1 MAIIYSYPNIT
12 PTLNDL
18 LLISDT
24 SEEGNPTKTATISS
38 ILALGSGGSGGS
50 GSVSSFSVVSTAFP
64 GINTTVTN
72 PTTTPELTLSIVG
85 SPGATQYLDGT
96 GNWSTP
102 FGSGGTVQTVS
113 TSAPI
118 TGGPITSTGT
128 IGITQSGVATDG
140 YLSSIDWNTFNGKQD
155 ALTLTTTGTTGAA
168 TLVGSTLNIPIY
180 TGGGGGSVVSVGL
193 SMPSAFSVANSPV
206 TGSDT
211 LTVTGA
217 GTISQFID
225 GTGALQNTSTIPG
238 TFAWSMSDSV
248 QTGPIASGDTVAF
261 TGSGGITTSYNS
273 GTKTLSITGSATG
286 VDSLTTTSSTY
297 INLTPST
304 PQTGAVNVEANLSAL
319 NSGTSF
325 NFLRGD
331 NTWAN
336 LNAGDG
342 LITSVT
348 TAPGSQSTIFSVSY
362 DVIGNTVIT
371 AATSFSGTLDRS
383 DEILISDTSTGI
395 TQRTDLSDL
404 IRLVQNNIGSPDVY
418 FSMNNTGFVNA
429 GNSADTSTAFQGC
442 SFTLAGTGAYKI
454 SFGTTLGDTNY
465 MICSTFEPTD
475 LSVLKVKIKEKAT
488 SYFIIEI
495 EDTAGAKDV
504 LTNIQLYR

>member
-1 MAIIYSYPNIT
+1 MAIIYSYPKIT

-24 SEEGNPTKTATISS
+24 SEDGNPTKVATVSS

-50 GSVSSFSVVSTAFP
+50 GSVTNFSVVSTAFP
-64 GINTTVTN
+64 GINTVVTN

-102 FGSGGTVQTVS
+102 SGSGGTVQTIS

-118 TGGPITSTGT
+118 TGGPITNTGT
-128 IGITQSGVATDG
+128 IGITQSGAAADG
-140 YLSSIDWNTFNGKQD
+140 YLSSVDWNTFNNKQD

-211 LTVTGA
+211 LAVTGA

-225 GTGALQNTSTIPG
+225 GTGALQNISTIPG
-238 TFAWSMSDSV
+238 TFAWSMSDSIL
-248 QTGPIASGDTVAF
+248 TGAIASGDTVTF

-273 GTKTLSITGSATG
+273 GTKTLSITGSVGG
-286 VDSLTTTSSTY
+286 VDSVTTTSSTY

-304 PQTGAVNVEANLSAL
+304 PQTGAVDIEANLSAA
-319 NSGTSF
+319 NIGTEL

-331 NTWAN
+331 NAWAS
-336 LNAGDG
+336 LSAGDG
-342 LITSVT
+342 LT
-348 TAPGSQSTIFSVSY
+348 TNINATPGSQSTTFAVSY

-371 AATSFSGTLDRS
+371 AATSFSGTLATN

-418 FSMNNTGFVNA
+418 FSMDNTGFVNA

-442 SFTLAGTGAYKI
+442 SFTLAGTGEYKI

-465 MICSTFEPTD
+465 MICSTFEPTV
-475 LSVLKVKIKEKAT
+475 LSLLKVNIKEKAT

-495 EDTAGAKDV
+495 QDTAGAVNV